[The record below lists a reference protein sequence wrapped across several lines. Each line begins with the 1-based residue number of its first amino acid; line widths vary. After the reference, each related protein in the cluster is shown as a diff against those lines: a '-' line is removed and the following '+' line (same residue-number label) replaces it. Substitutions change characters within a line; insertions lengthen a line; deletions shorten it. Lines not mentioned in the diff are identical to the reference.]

1 MVLDKQGI
9 KDILVTN
16 QEQVKRMVEEKN
28 ACIFITSRDENF
40 NPDSQIG
47 NDSIDLRIGDS
58 GYILSDDY
66 EYINTLSDED
76 FSKYYI
82 PVQLDPNKGYNL
94 KPGALL
100 FIDTLE
106 QIHLDGNVIG
116 RVTGRSVF
124 SRFGL
129 SVHCTQDKFSSGI
142 NSIVA
147 LEIVNNS
154 NTTLKIYPYQKLAQM
169 LIERTS
175 NMGHPYS
182 GTFSNEKHFTIP
194 KIKQQDR
201 EQYIGVTRENILQ
214 NKPRK
219 KPFYSRKSQLSST
232 NSIIQSIISC
242 ICTVAIGIISG
253 LMGSSQSKTIAII
266 SLVFFGIFFI
276 ANSVYSYWIAKI
288 SMKDSNYEENS

>member
-219 KPFYSRKSQLSST
+219 KPFYSRKSRLSST

>member
-201 EQYIGVTRENILQ
+201 EQYIGVTKENILQ

-253 LMGSSQSKTIAII
+253 LMGSYQSKTIAII
-266 SLVFFGIFFI
+266 SLVFFGIFFVV
-276 ANSVYSYWIAKI
+276 NSVYSYWISKI